1 MADFVFVYV
10 ANPDHGLQRKS
21 QTRLAPILKSNH
33 MQLCKH
39 KKKEPSNK
47 PLNEN
52 KKQLKPGSDLQFSNC
67 FQIPLEILH

>member
-33 MQLCKH
+33 MQAQ
-39 KKKEPSNK
+39 EERTIQQT
-47 PLNEN
+47 NER
-52 KKQLKPGSDLQFSNC
+52 KQKAAKTRIRSSVFELLPNST
-67 FQIPLEILH
+67 